1 MKTSKKYWQMKS
13 LTGVI
18 LVCIFLTA
26 CGGETQEAERK
37 SNVQE
42 NETVSTTTIEQTAEQ
57 TQETTQEAEEFV
69 QTDTILENLKGN
81 REPQTILQ
89 ELSELPL
96 SIEELRAYP
105 VYVLSTQFEECSG
118 VELLDEFYEQ
128 STQGNPAQL
137 LMANYL
143 YNEKWILSYIV
154 LNLTEVHIIC
164 LGVMWMPDCRGR
176 LYGNVFSFP
185 EYYRKERYRTGH
197 GTHHDRI
204 YQSGRCFR

>member
-1 MKTSKKYWQMKS
+1 M
-13 LTGVI
+13 
-18 LVCIFLTA
+18 
-26 CGGETQEAERK
+26 
-37 SNVQE
+37 
-42 NETVSTTTIEQTAEQ
+42 
-57 TQETTQEAEEFV
+57 
-69 QTDTILENLKGN
+69 KGN

-143 YNEKWILSYIV
+143 YNENGSFLI

-164 LGVMWMPDCRGR
+164 LG
-176 LYGNVFSFP
+176 
-185 EYYRKERYRTGH
+185 
-197 GTHHDRI
+197 
-204 YQSGRCFR
+204 

>member
-1 MKTSKKYWQMKS
+1 M
-13 LTGVI
+13 
-18 LVCIFLTA
+18 CI
-26 CGGETQEAERK
+26 R
-37 SNVQE
+37 
-42 NETVSTTTIEQTAEQ
+42 
-57 TQETTQEAEEFV
+57 
-69 QTDTILENLKGN
+69 DRN

-164 LGVMWMPDCRGR
+164 LGVMWMPGQMCIR
-176 LYGNVFSFP
+176 
-185 EYYRKERYRTGH
+185 
-197 GTHHDRI
+197 DRDVKTDI
-204 YQSGRCFR
+204 M